1 MGTARK
7 IRKKY
12 SGPSHPWQ
20 GERIQEE
27 KVIQK
32 EYGLKNKTEIW
43 KINSKLKNI
52 KSQAKKLIAATSE
65 QSKKEEKLLIERL
78 ISLGI
83 LNEGATLNNI
93 LEIDLKEFLD
103 RRLQSVVLARGLART
118 SKQARQ
124 MISHGHITLN
134 KKKLN
139 VPSYLVKLK
148 EETELLY
155 SPTSGFNNP
164 EHPERTVQKKKD
176 NRRMDVKEV
185 LPKEKPKEVVE
196 APKIVDKPKETPEV
210 KPVETPEVKE

>member
-27 KVIQK
+27 KIIQK

-43 KINSKLKNI
+43 KINSKLKKI
-52 KSQAKKLIAATSE
+52 KSQAKKLIVATSE

-78 ISLGI
+78 INLGI

-93 LEIDLKEFLD
+93 LEINLKELLD
-103 RRLQSVVLARGLART
+103 RRLQSIVLARGLART

-124 MISHGHITLN
+124 MISHGHVTLN

-139 VPSYLVKLK
+139 IPSYLVKLK
-148 EETELLY
+148 EETEILY
-155 SPTSGFNNP
+155 SPTSNYNNP
-164 EHPERTVQKKKD
+164 DHPERTVQKKKD
-176 NRRMDVKEV
+176 SRRLDVKEV
-185 LPKEKPKEVVE
+185 LPKEKVEKEIEVIPIKE
-196 APKIVDKPKETPEV
+196 PMKIKSIEN
-210 KPVETPEVKE
+210 VETSEAKQ